1 MSNPANKVG
10 GFSILAVD
18 GGGTRG
24 IYAAQILARVE
35 EALGQ
40 TVKDCFDLL
49 AGTSTGSIIA
59 GAAAAGIPL
68 GEVVDLFERE
78 SPRIFGKARFPS
90 RISVFLRSRYSQ
102 ATLEKVL
109 QEYLPQ
115 NVLRDISTGPRKG
128 AARIPAPKRP
138 PGHIDSEGGKSLLI
152 TSADISTGGVH
163 VFKSRYLGDLG
174 EPYERDGDVLLR
186 EAILASCAAPTY
198 FDPKAVGPY
207 LLTDGGLWANNPS
220 IIALT
225 EAISKFKKGVEE
237 VRIFSIGTGHTTTMY
252 TKRGSWGLLTGWGG
266 NKLVSYTLGL
276 QSQASTN
283 MAKLILGDR
292 YLRLDPEIDSWEL
305 DDTRHLA
312 NLKGLAER
320 DFTYRSKT
328 ILGHIR
334 RDKE

>member
-1 MSNPANKVG
+1 MWVYSGRMSSTRGNQG
-10 GFSILAVD
+10 HFSILAVD

-68 GEVVDLFERE
+68 GEVVGLFERE
-78 SPRIFGKARFPS
+78 SRRIFGKSRLPS
-90 RISVFLRSRYSQ
+90 PISALLRSRYSR
-102 ATLEKVL
+102 AHLERAL
-109 QEYLPQ
+109 EEYLPQ
-115 NVLRDISTGPRKG
+115 TILRDISTP
-128 AARIPAPKRP
+128 
-138 PGHIDSEGGKSLLI
+138 LMI

-163 VFKSRYLGDLG
+163 VFKSRYLGELG

-186 EAILASCAAPTY
+186 DAVLASCAAPTY

-225 EAISKFKKGVEE
+225 EAISKFRKGVEE
-237 VRIFSIGTGHTTTMY
+237 VRVFSVGTGHTTTMY
-252 TKRGSWGLLTGWGG
+252 TKRSCWGLLTGWGG

-283 MAKLILGDR
+283 MAKLMLGDR
-292 YLRLDPEIDSWEL
+292 YLRVDPEIDSWEL
-305 DDTRHLA
+305 DDTNHLA
-312 NLKGLAER
+312 NLKALAER
-320 DFTYRSKT
+320 DFTYQSKA
-328 ILGHIR
+328 ILKHIR
-334 RDKE
+334 RNDQ

>member
-1 MSNPANKVG
+1 MSNPANKVE

-40 TVKDCFDLL
+40 RVKDCFDLL

-59 GAAAAGIPL
+59 GAAASGIPM
-68 GEVVDLFERE
+68 GKVVGLFERE
-78 SPRIFGKARFPS
+78 SPRIFGKPRFPS
-90 RISVFLRSRYSQ
+90 LISMLLRSRYSRRS
-102 ATLEKVL
+102 LEEVL
-109 QEYLPQ
+109 QEYLPHI
-115 NVLRDISTGPRKG
+115 VLRDIPTP
-128 AARIPAPKRP
+128 
-138 PGHIDSEGGKSLLI
+138 LMI

-186 EAILASCAAPTY
+186 DAILASCAAPTY

-225 EAISKFKKGVEE
+225 EAISKFKRGVED

-252 TKRGSWGLLTGWGG
+252 TERSSWGLLTGWGG
-266 NKLVSYTLGL
+266 HKLVSYTLGL

-305 DDTRHLA
+305 DDTRHLT
-312 NLKGLAER
+312 NLTALAEK
-320 DFTYRSKT
+320 DFTYQSQA
-328 ILGHIR
+328 ILNQIR
-334 RDKE
+334 RDTK

>member
-1 MSNPANKVG
+1 MDASEGNNRD
-10 GFSILAVD
+10 FSILAVD

-35 EALGQ
+35 EALGRR
-40 TVKDCFDLL
+40 VKDCFELL
-49 AGTSTGSIIA
+49 AGTSTGSIIT
-59 GAAAAGIPL
+59 GAAAAGIPM
-68 GEVVDLFERE
+68 GEMVELFERE

-90 RISVFLRSRYSQ
+90 RISGLWRSRYSRRS
-102 ATLEKVL
+102 LDKVL
-109 QEYLPQ
+109 QEHLPQ
-115 NVLRDISTGPRKG
+115 TVLRDIS
-128 AARIPAPKRP
+128 AP
-138 PGHIDSEGGKSLLI
+138 LMI
-152 TSADISTGGVH
+152 TSADIYTGGVH

-174 EPYERDGDVLLR
+174 APYERDGDVLLR
-186 EAILASCAAPTY
+186 DAILASCAAPIF
-198 FDPKAVGPY
+198 FDPKALGPY

-225 EAISKFKKGVEE
+225 EAISKFKKGLEE
-237 VRIFSIGTGHTTTMY
+237 VRIFSIGTGHTTNMY
-252 TKRGSWGLLTGWGG
+252 RKRRSWGLLTGWGMT
-266 NKLVSYTLGL
+266 KLVSYTLGL

-312 NLKGLAER
+312 NLKALAER
-320 DFTYRSKT
+320 DFTYQSRA
-328 ILGHIR
+328 ILDHIR